1 MKIKNGYMMR
11 KVADKCVV
19 VPMGDEVTNFNGM
32 INLNE
37 TGELLFAT
45 LQKGCTREELIEAML
60 AEYDISREI
69 CERDVDRFIEKVDKV
84 GILEK

>member
-11 KVADKCVV
+11 KVVDNCVV

-37 TGELLFAT
+37 TGELLFKK
-45 LQKGCTREELIEAML
+45 LQEGCTREELIEAML

-69 CERDVDRFIEKVDKV
+69 CERDVDKFIEKLDKV
-84 GILEK
+84 GILDK